1 MDSGGAV
8 TWFQLLLNRSF
19 QMDLLMLLSM
29 VGGEE
34 RRDERSFLDTDSN
47 VDRYLAGLPLPPTSL
62 PIQPTYPLPTPLDNG
77 GGQLNRPKS
86 SLIIFLMELLCSK
99 R

>member
-8 TWFQLLLNRSF
+8 TWFQLWLNRSF
-19 QMDLLMLLSM
+19 QMDLMLLSM
-29 VGGEE
+29 VGGRERE
-34 RRDERSFLDTDSN
+34 RRDERSFFNTDSN

-62 PIQPTYPLPTPLDNG
+62 PSSPPTPLDNG